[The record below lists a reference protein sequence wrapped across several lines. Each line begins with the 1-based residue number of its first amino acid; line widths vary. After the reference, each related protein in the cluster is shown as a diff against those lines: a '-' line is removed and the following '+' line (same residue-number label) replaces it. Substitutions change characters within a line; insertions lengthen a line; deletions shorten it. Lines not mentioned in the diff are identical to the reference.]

1 MKSKQASQEVHK
13 KTCEQLILSESA
25 NLLVHF
31 YHIRDEGGWVCQ
43 KRKQTKSVERDL
55 LEKLKSGDNGKQG
68 S

>member
-1 MKSKQASQEVHK
+1 MNSKQASQEVRK
-13 KTCEQLILSESA
+13 KTREQLILSESA

-31 YHIRDEGGWVCQ
+31 NHNRDEGGWVCQ
-43 KRKQTKSVERDL
+43 KRKQTESVERDL